1 MWCQKDGKSKC
12 VGVLAIQADG
22 VMTVFGPFDSDA
34 QAESYMQ
41 DVTLPWQLI
50 DITDIRQNVVADV
63 YVVGAQVI
71 EKPAGTCA
79 HTDPGG
85 PAIPGANSSVAAAL

>member
-1 MWCQKDGKSKC
+1 MAMWCQKNGKSKC
-12 VGVLAIQADG
+12 VGVLAIRPDCG
-22 VMTVFGPFDSDA
+22 VTVFGPFDDEA

-41 DVTLPWQLI
+41 DATLPWQLI

-71 EKPAGTCA
+71 EKPAGA
-79 HTDPGG
+79 SLKPH
-85 PAIPGANSSVAAAL
+85 PAGQG